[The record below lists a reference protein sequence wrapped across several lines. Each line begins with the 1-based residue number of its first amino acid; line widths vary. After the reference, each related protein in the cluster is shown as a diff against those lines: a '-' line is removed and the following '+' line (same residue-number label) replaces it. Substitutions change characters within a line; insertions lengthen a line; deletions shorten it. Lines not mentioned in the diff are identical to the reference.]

1 MIIMSYFNCCVN
13 FYFCLEKRGMVVAK
27 CQLAMKEKKGKGQ
40 SCNFIHVNIGMHVY
54 KITF

>member
-1 MIIMSYFNCCVN
+1 MSYFNCCVN